1 MALGPGQRA
10 DHRIPQRRELRFQDR
25 QRTPQRAPA
34 SFRLNRAP
42 LHHVA
47 QPSLVGVTQLIDFGV
62 FVPNAIGRGFEQ
74 WAMPPGFT
82 GLICHPQC
90 ATLDTQSF
98 SFPLTSSNTVTR
110 TVIF

>member
-1 MALGPGQRA
+1 
-10 DHRIPQRRELRFQDR
+10 
-25 QRTPQRAPA
+25 
-34 SFRLNRAP
+34 
-42 LHHVA
+42 
-47 QPSLVGVTQLIDFGV
+47 LVGVTQLIDFGV